1 MNRQQ
6 RRDWLNNLAKQ
17 PLTDDVITKIILGC
31 EELLWFQVH
40 KFNMY
45 DTIAAYAAA
54 EDGLLKAIYSYDK
67 TKAASFLTYASVC
80 IYNEIGMLYRKTK
93 NQKMVYNLDAEA
105 YEKDGSAVLFL
116 DMLDDGTD
124 FVNDRVH
131 EAMHDELQEI
141 IVALAASYESVI
153 YRKILKTWIDSGY
166 KMHQSDIAAL
176 HNMSQS
182 YVSRITS
189 TFKKDLLKKIKNSGV
204 LIK

>member
-1 MNRQQ
+1 MNKQK
-6 RRDWLNNLAKQ
+6 RRAWLNNLAKQ
-17 PLTDDVITKIILGC
+17 PLTDDVITQIILGC
-31 EELLWFQVH
+31 DDLLWFNVH

-67 TKAASFLTYASVC
+67 SKPATFLTYASVC
-80 IYNEIGMLYRKTK
+80 IYNEIGMLYRKNK
-93 NQKMVYNLDAEA
+93 NQKMIYPLDAEA
-105 YEKDGSAVLFL
+105 YEKDGVSVSFI
-116 DMLDDGTD
+116 DMLADNTD
-124 FVNDRVH
+124 FVNDKVH
-131 EAMHDELQEI
+131 DAMHAELQGI
-141 IVALAASYESVI
+141 IVDLVASYDKVI
-153 YRKILKTWIDSGY
+153 YRKILQTWIDSDY

-189 TFKKDLLKKIKNSGV
+189 MFKKDLKKKIKNSGV